1 MVGAIRGAVFR
12 CSHTGI
18 VGALLRPRL
27 FLLHRST
34 GKIRWA
40 LVFCGAY

>member
-1 MVGAIRGAVFR
+1 MVCAIRGAVFR

-18 VGALLRPRL
+18 VGVFAHPRL

-40 LVFCGAY
+40 LVFY